1 MSYNLSATGHL
12 SYTQQYVPQPVSVS
26 GFGFNSFS
34 SKSDP
39 IDQHSI
45 YVNSV
50 SDVEPGH
57 FVSFSDLQVETS
69 IPQLT
74 TVEQTNDHAHV
85 AGVVVEKAA
94 DPTDSNFINKNGV
107 HRSHNISNHN
117 YILRVARPGARVNAW
132 VIDHHENE
140 LEGVYEKS
148 INGTVVGQVIIRKV
162 DSEHFSIETFGENNS
177 LADEVAD
184 LRAKLEALTA
194 NN

>member
-12 SYTQQYVPQPVSVS
+12 SYTQQYVPQPMSSYS
-26 GFGFNSFS
+26 GSNFFRSQ
-34 SKSDP
+34 SDP

-45 YVNSV
+45 YANSV
-50 SDVEPGH
+50 DDVEPGH
-57 FVSFSDLQVETS
+57 FVSFSNLQVETS

-74 TVEQTNDHAHV
+74 TVERTSDHAHV
-85 AGVVVEKAA
+85 AGVVIEKAA
-94 DPTDSNFINKNGV
+94 NPTDLKFINKNGV
-107 HRSHNISNHN
+107 HKSHSISNHN
-117 YILRVARPGARVNAW
+117 HILRIARPGARVNAW

-148 INGTVVGQVIIRKV
+148 INGTVVGQVIIRNV
-162 DSEHFSIETFGENNS
+162 DSEHFSIETFGETNS

-184 LRAKLEALTA
+184 LRAKLEALT